1 MLFASLR
8 VIMQFQT
15 HSAAVLVSELD
26 SGASISILHFA
37 IPARAS
43 CAGMTPTAGKLA
55 TTATVSIASSRLR
68 VPEGRS
74 LGRIPVLLGLLSA
87 RSKPLSECRHL
98 GGNLCFGIYCTL
110 QAFWAGVA
118 LTVGTLAP
126 RHLFQ
131 GRGPWTMCRSD
142 ASPKCRR
149 DSRASVSS
157 VRMEASGAG
166 RTLSFV
172 LAAL

>member
-1 MLFASLR
+1 MLMPFASLR
-8 VIMQFQT
+8 EILKFQT

-74 LGRIPVLLGLLSA
+74 SVHEDSGRA
-87 RSKPLSECRHL
+87 
-98 GGNLCFGIYCTL
+98 
-110 QAFWAGVA
+110 
-118 LTVGTLAP
+118 
-126 RHLFQ
+126 
-131 GRGPWTMCRSD
+131 PWTICRSD

-149 DSRASVSS
+149 DSCASVSS
-157 VRMEASGAG
+157 ARIEVSGAG
-166 RTLSFV
+166 RTLSLV
-172 LAAL
+172 LAAI